1 MRHLT
6 LISMAAL
13 AIASFCACETEGLN
27 TLDKENEEF
36 TEVPIMITKSESE
49 MIEAVNEFAFNLF
62 EAICNDEK
70 LRNQDIVISPLS
82 LSFLLGAI
90 DNGAG
95 GRTREQICEVLGY
108 DGTGLAEINS
118 FSRKIMH
125 GCGLVDNKVKVKIA
139 NAVVVNKQFSLTE
152 SFSDSLCTYYD
163 ALVESR
169 DFEDIA
175 TLDYINDWSR
185 EMSEGL
191 IPEIIEEDEFEKN
204 AALYALNSIYFKG
217 DWASEFKP
225 EDTTEDTF
233 HSLDGDTKVQMMRRI
248 GEYSCSYG
256 DGYSTIRLP
265 YGNGSYAMYIML
277 PDEGMSAEDMVK
289 MIDRSSFDDSRM
301 FSSTVDVR
309 IPKFTI
315 ESKFDLVDIMKGLG
329 MTDAFEAGVADFS
342 NMIEN
347 SPIGELSLGNLLQ
360 KSKIIVNEEG
370 SEASSV
376 SIGEILVTSPTPST
390 PVLFQADRPFMYLI
404 KEETTGAIYFIGMKI

>member
-1 MRHLT
+1 
-6 LISMAAL
+6 MAAL
-13 AIASFCACETEGLN
+13 AIASFCSCESESLDTLN
-27 TLDKENEEF
+27 KESEEF
-36 TEVPIMITKSESE
+36 TEVPIMITKSDSE
-49 MIEAVNEFAFNLF
+49 MIEAGNEFAFNLF

-70 LRNQDIVISPLS
+70 HSNQDIVISPLS
-82 LSFLLGAI
+82 LSFLLGAL

-108 DGTGLAEINS
+108 DGAELSEINS
-118 FSRKIMH
+118 FSRKIMQ
-125 GCGLVDNKVKVKIA
+125 GCGMVDNKVKVKIA
-139 NAVVVNKQFSLTE
+139 NAVVVNKRFILTG
-152 SFSDSLCTYYD
+152 SFTDSLSTYYD
-163 ALVESR
+163 ALVESM
-169 DFEDIA
+169 DFEDPG
-175 TLDYINDWSR
+175 TLDYINAWSK
-185 EMSEGL
+185 EMSGGL
-191 IPEIIEEDEFEKN
+191 IPEILEENEFEDK
-204 AALYALNSIYFKG
+204 AALYAMNSIYFKG
-217 DWASEFKP
+217 GWASEFKS
-225 EDTTEDTF
+225 EDTTEEIF
-233 HSLDGDTKVQMMRRI
+233 HSLEGDTKVQMMRRI
-248 GEYSCSYG
+248 GEYSYGYG
-256 DGYSTIRLP
+256 DGFSTIRLP

-277 PDEGMSAEDMVK
+277 PDGVMSAEDMVK
-289 MIDRSSFDDSRM
+289 MIDRNSFDVAGMVSG
-301 FSSTVDVR
+301 TVDVR
-309 IPKFTI
+309 LPKFTI